1 MDLADSMDSQLT
13 SDQLNSHPSHDL
25 PDAAYPESHY
35 QPLPAGA
42 SSQRGYTAGQESQ
55 PYLPEEP
62 LAPSNSLRDAAYT
75 DSDNKPVAGHSL
87 STDSSVPR
95 LAFHQIQN
103 PANPDS
109 CYIPDRGNLPSAGEP
124 TAQTSGV
131 IDSASA
137 SGLLDDVSS
146 QFDGLVPPPLTYQP
160 GEDSAYLLSGEDA
173 QHTSSRT
180 SN

>member
-25 PDAAYPESHY
+25 PDAAYPRSDY

-42 SSQRGYTAGQESQ
+42 SSQRGNTAGQDSK

-62 LAPSNSLRDAAYT
+62 LVLSNSLRDAAYT
-75 DSDNKPVAGHSL
+75 DSDNKPVAGHSS
-87 STDSSVPR
+87 STDSSVR
-95 LAFHQIQN
+95 LASHQIQN

-124 TAQTSGV
+124 TAQTSRA

-146 QFDGLVPPPLTYQP
+146 LFDGLVPPPPTYQP
-160 GEDSAYLLSGEDA
+160 GEDSAYLLSGGDA
-173 QHTSSRT
+173 QHISSRT